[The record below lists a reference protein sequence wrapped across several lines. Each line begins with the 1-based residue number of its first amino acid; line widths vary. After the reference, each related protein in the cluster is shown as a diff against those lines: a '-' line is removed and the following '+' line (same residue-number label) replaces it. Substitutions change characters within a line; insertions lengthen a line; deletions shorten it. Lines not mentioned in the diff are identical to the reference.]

1 MNLVCRSI
9 FALLAIYVLYSEC
22 ITLPTIIKKNKKLLY
37 FLISG
42 LYLYTFDSVEGL
54 GGGTIAGIIIA
65 CCCVF
70 ALVFAAAMCPDNLNA
85 PCLVFM
91 ALFNPEK

>member
-37 FLISG
+37 FLIGG
-42 LYLYTFDSVEGL
+42 LYLYTFDNVEGL
-54 GGGTIAGIIIA
+54 GGGTIAVIIA
-65 CCCVF
+65 CCVF
-70 ALVFAAAMCPDNLNA
+70 ALLAAAALWCPDNLNA